1 MLVKEDKDDQVPEER
16 VPSATDV
23 FLDKLRRER
32 TTFVRVIS
40 SKPDRV
46 VFSVNHTGLPGKKG
60 KKIKFK
66 KRR

>member
-1 MLVKEDKDDQVPEER
+1 MLLEEDKDDPVQEEKG
-16 VPSATDV
+16 PSVTDI

-32 TTFVRVIS
+32 TTFVRLIS

-46 VFSVNHTGLPGKKG
+46 VFSVNHTGLPGKKD